1 VSSGANVTEVQAT
14 DPHPV
19 ARVRA
24 PIAPAGWPAWRL
36 REAIAAH
43 ELAASEV
50 VRAHLDRL
58 DEVAPA
64 LNAVARDRRAEALQ
78 EARALD
84 QRLAS
89 GAEPGVLCGVPI
101 TVKDVIA
108 TAGTE
113 TSCGSAAFAGNV
125 PAVDAVAVARLR
137 AAGAI
142 VIAKSNCP
150 EFGFGITTESVVY
163 GITRSPWGAH
173 SPGGSSGGE
182 AALIAAGASALGLGT
197 DYGGSVRWP
206 AQCCGILAL
215 RPGVGSVDPDGQLPE
230 SGGRIDGRSGPAGPV
245 PNVQRMF
252 QVIGPIARTVRD
264 LALAFSA
271 MAGRPLSRDES
282 WHRERVGWVSGDG
295 TVPVGADAQ
304 AAVRLAADALA
315 GPRTAVEAASG
326 RLDGLHAAFNA
337 LRDTDPLDDHRA
349 AVGPRQAL
357 LGPGAAALLAA
368 APVSAADPGP
378 LRERLDQLRSRVLTQ
393 LQRTP
398 VLIAPVAPVAA
409 CELDGTALVE
419 GVRRSGFELMAQCR
433 AVSALGF
440 PALSIPVG
448 RDRRGLPLS
457 VQVVAGPGG
466 EELVLAVGL
475 RLEQLLGGAQQ
486 PPWLPS

>member
-1 VSSGANVTEVQAT
+1 MSPGGNATEVQPT
-14 DPHPV
+14 DPYPV

-24 PIAPAGWPAWRL
+24 PTAPAGWPAWRL
-36 REAIAAH
+36 RDAIVAREIAA
-43 ELAASEV
+43 EEV
-50 VRAHLDRL
+50 MRAHLDRL
-58 DEVAPA
+58 DEVSLA
-64 LNAVARDRRAEALQ
+64 LNAVARDRRAEALR

-84 QRLAS
+84 RLLAS
-89 GAEPGVLCGVPI
+89 GAEPGALCGVPI

-113 TSCGSAAFAGNV
+113 TSCGSAAFAGNI
-125 PAVDAVAVARLR
+125 PAADAVAVARLR

-150 EFGFGITTESVVY
+150 EFGFGITTENAVH
-163 GITRSPWGAH
+163 GITRNPWGAH

-182 AALIAAGASALGLGT
+182 AALIAAGASALGFGT

-206 AQCCGILAL
+206 AQCCGVLAL
-215 RPGVGSVDPDGQLPE
+215 RPGVGSVDPVGQLPE
-230 SGGRIDGRSGPAGPV
+230 AGGRMDGRSGPAGPV

-252 QVIGPIARTVRD
+252 QVIGPIARSVRD
-264 LALAFSA
+264 LALAFSVI
-271 MAGRPLSRDES
+271 AGRELGRGSS
-282 WHRERVGWVSGDG
+282 WHQERVGWVSADD
-295 TVPVGADAQ
+295 TVTVGADAE

-315 GPRTAVEAASG
+315 GAGIAVEAASG
-326 RLDGLHAAFNA
+326 SLDGLHAAFNA

-357 LGPGAAALLAA
+357 LGAGAAALLAA
-368 APVSAADPGP
+368 APVSAADQGP
-378 LRERLDQLRSRVLTQ
+378 LRERIDQLRGRVLAQ
-393 LQRTP
+393 LERTP

-457 VQVVAGPGG
+457 VQVVAGPGS